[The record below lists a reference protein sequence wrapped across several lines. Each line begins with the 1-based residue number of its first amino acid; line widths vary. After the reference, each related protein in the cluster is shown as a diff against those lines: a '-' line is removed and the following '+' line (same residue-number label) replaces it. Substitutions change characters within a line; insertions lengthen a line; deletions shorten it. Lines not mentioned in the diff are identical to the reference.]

1 MRNSD
6 TFMTCSASLRAGFAV
21 VAVPAQAVK
30 TTTIK
35 G

>member
-1 MRNSD
+1 MHNAD
-6 TFMTCSASLRAGFAV
+6 TFMTCSALPRTGFAV
-21 VAVPAQAVK
+21 FTVSAQAIK